1 MNDYERVATAIRYLD
16 RHHTEHPD
24 LTELARGAGLSPLS
38 RHARCRVAG

>member
-1 MNDYERVATAIRYLD
+1 VATVIRYLD